1 MNFKFYINLNDND
14 YLNYNTFWT
23 IKSPYGK
30 KQILQFR
37 IIIAVLFVVAAFLFL
52 SGRGFS
58 ANAWIGIIPY
68 AILLVLFELLLKR
81 FFVWVIKGNIK
92 SLKAKGKMG
101 YSPVSEMEFY
111 DESFMEITPDNKT
124 EQKYSSIERV
134 SVITDKVIY
143 IHVNNVMSYIL
154 PLSCFE
160 SKEQYNN
167 FLDFV
172 RSKCANIDVYK

>member
-1 MNFKFYINLNDND
+1 MHFKFHINLNDND
-14 YLNYNTFWT
+14 YLNYNTFWI
-23 IKSPYGK
+23 IKSPYGR
-30 KQILQFR
+30 KQMLSFR
-37 IIIAVLFVVAAFLFL
+37 IKIAILFAVISFL
-52 SGRGFS
+52 SLFRRGFS
-58 ANAWIGIIPY
+58 ANGWIGIIPY
-68 AILLVLFELLLKR
+68 AIVFVLFELLMNPLLRWTLKR
-81 FFVWVIKGNIK
+81 TIK

-111 DESFMEITPDNKT
+111 DESFVEITPDNRT
-124 EQKYSSIERV
+124 EQKYSAIERV
-134 SVITDKVIY
+134 SVITDKVVY

>member
-1 MNFKFYINLNDND
+1 MNFKFNINLNDND

-30 KQILQFR
+30 KQMLKFR
-37 IIIAVLFVVAAFLFL
+37 ITIAILFVAISFL
-52 SGRGFS
+52 SLFGGGFS
-58 ANAWIGIIPY
+58 ADAWIGIIPY
-68 AILLVLFELLLKR
+68 AILLVLYELLLNPL
-81 FFVWVIKGNIK
+81 FCWILKGNIK

-101 YSPVSEMEFY
+101 YSPVSEIEFY
-111 DESFMEITPDNKT
+111 DESFIEITPDNKT
-124 EQKYSSIERV
+124 EQKYSAIERV
-134 SVITDKVIY
+134 SVITDKVVY

>member
-1 MNFKFYINLNDND
+1 
-14 YLNYNTFWT
+14 
-23 IKSPYGK
+23 
-30 KQILQFR
+30 
-37 IIIAVLFVVAAFLFL
+37 
-52 SGRGFS
+52 
-58 ANAWIGIIPY
+58 
-68 AILLVLFELLLKR
+68 
-81 FFVWVIKGNIK
+81 
-92 SLKAKGKMG
+92 MG

-111 DESFMEITPDNKT
+111 DESFVEITPDNKT
-124 EQKYSSIERV
+124 ERKYSAIERV
-134 SVITDKVIY
+134 SVITDKVVY

>member
-1 MNFKFYINLNDND
+1 
-14 YLNYNTFWT
+14 
-23 IKSPYGK
+23 
-30 KQILQFR
+30 
-37 IIIAVLFVVAAFLFL
+37 
-52 SGRGFS
+52 
-58 ANAWIGIIPY
+58 
-68 AILLVLFELLLKR
+68 
-81 FFVWVIKGNIK
+81 
-92 SLKAKGKMG
+92 MG

-111 DESFMEITPDNKT
+111 DESFVEITPDNKT
-124 EQKYSSIERV
+124 ERKYSAIERV
-134 SVITDKVIY
+134 SVISDKVVY